1 MENVT
6 QFYPELGSK
15 EIDLKEFPNV
25 VEFAMGKMRVKTFQ
39 TLQGRGITFERTISA
54 ENTTPQAIA
63 KNPQMIGMN
72 VYYMTIA
79 AYDKFKKT
87 NKIAQTILLD

>member
-15 EIDLKEFPNV
+15 EIDLTQFPV
-25 VEFAMGKMRVKTFQ
+25 IAEFALGKMRIKTFQ
-39 TLQGRGITFERTISA
+39 KLEGRGITFDRTIS
-54 ENTTPQAIA
+54 EKNTTSQAIA

-79 AYDKFKKT
+79 AYNKFKKDQ
-87 NKIAQTILLD
+87 KIAQIILLD